1 MKHTQTG
8 PQAKQQGFTL
18 VELGI
23 SMVLIAS
30 MILAGFYTIK
40 RIRTDAAINA
50 AIASANVSMNQA
62 NAAYAGM
69 EKTTGAKVDILAAM
83 NVWPKERFITTETK
97 SGTAVIKTE
106 VTSIK
111 GHFSNSREMMF
122 SDNPGT
128 GFVYHFYNIPSEAC
142 LPLVKNLALHPNTM
156 EIRVNTPTTPAPTAL
171 WGTLLGTVKNAYG
184 ALNMATAAQQC
195 TTKGTMVHVG
205 VQFDKS

>member
-1 MKHTQTG
+1 MNQHISKSMG
-8 PQAKQQGFTL
+8 RQQGFTL

-30 MILAGFYTIK
+30 MVLAGFYVVK

-50 AIASANVSMNQA
+50 AIASATVSMNQA

-106 VTSIK
+106 VTSNA
-111 GHFSNSREMMF
+111 NSPTF
-122 SDNPGT
+122 
-128 GFVYHFYNIPSEAC
+128 PSHC
-142 LPLVKNLALHPNTM
+142 TNH
-156 EIRVNTPTTPAPTAL
+156 IQAPTIN
-171 WGTLLGTVKNAYG
+171 TSSKQHVKYR
-184 ALNMATAAQQC
+184 QQTHNIHPEQHDINQQRYQQLPPHGNRHNHQHEPLPC
-195 TTKGTMVHVG
+195 LST
-205 VQFDKS
+205 